1 MPEPR
6 LTERFVPR
14 ESSEYACLDLV
25 NSAFAHYL
33 EPGEDA
39 LDRLPDRDWQAWFM
53 ARHDLALAQGAA
65 FPLTRLR
72 SARSQLR
79 SILEEWARERAVGP
93 AAVAQLDAGVR
104 QIALHSRVKTGPDQG
119 PVVYTEPT
127 KRDGAWLAAA
137 VIMSAVLLISTGRP
151 ERLKIC
157 RNPNC
162 SWMFFD
168 DTLNRSKL
176 YCSVQPCGTL
186 MRVRRHRAGKR
197 AGG

>member
-6 LTERFVPR
+6 LTERLIPR

-33 EPGEDA
+33 EPGEEA

-53 ARHDLALAQGAA
+53 ARHDLALAQGAP

-72 SARSQLR
+72 SARTLLR
-79 SILEEWARERAVGP
+79 STLEEWAREGTVGP
-93 AAVAQLDAGVR
+93 AAVARLDAGVR
-104 QIALHSRVKTGPDQG
+104 QVSLRNRVKPGPDQG
-119 PVVYTEPT
+119 AVVYTEPT
-127 KRDGAWLAAA
+127 KRDGASLVAA
-137 VIMSAVLLISTGRP
+137 VTVSAVILISTGQP

-168 DTLNRSKL
+168 DTLNRSKV

-197 AGG
+197 ARG